1 VTGYSKTLL
10 VAASFV
16 VLAGCGSLKNAQN
29 NMDQMAYYTGHMANS
44 TMRMANSTERMEAK
58 ADGLVNKLDNKG
70 ATVERGVQ
78 NYSQAILDNERGMIK
93 ALQAIR
99 QELSQLAQEKGPVG
113 PKTESRERLKADPVL
128 QARLNELEARLA
140 AIESKIET
148 KNNKKA
154 P

>member
-10 VAASFV
+10 VASFV

-29 NMDQMAYYTGHMANS
+29 TMDMMAYYTGHMANS
-44 TMRMANSTERMEAK
+44 TARMANSTEKMEAK
-58 ADGLVNKLDNKG
+58 ADSLVSKLERKG
-70 ATVERGVQ
+70 DTTERAVQ

-93 ALQAIR
+93 ALQGIR
-99 QELSQLAQEKGPVG
+99 QELSQLQEQKGPVG

-140 AIESKIET
+140 AIESKIE
-148 KNNKKA
+148 KNRKA